1 MITFFRTVIKA
12 VVIVSLLLG
21 VVYMAFGV
29 ALHIFVAFGSNLA
42 AAWLAFFL
50 IGMVTCMIGLA
61 HENGFSKK
69 VCKLGEA
76 FWEW

>member
-50 IGMVTCMIGLA
+50 IGMVTCMITLTK
-61 HENGFSKK
+61 ENAFSKK
-69 VCKLGEA
+69 VSKLGEA